1 MLPTLNCKLFEI
13 THSNSYSLSG
23 LSSSNATAGGSLHC
37 VYIHTMTCMNACFG
51 GNHCMS
57 RIPLGTAAI
66 RYLWSV
72 NGLQATGGQDAGH
85 HCVTTIHVGRSVCSI
100 CYNKYSISEHRSS
113 YICIMYQVA
122 SFALLSYAFIC
133 RCEQTGA
140 GQRSLTNFHL
150 CSCLCNMVLDRFSL
164 QI

>member
-1 MLPTLNCKLFEI
+1 
-13 THSNSYSLSG
+13 
-23 LSSSNATAGGSLHC
+23 
-37 VYIHTMTCMNACFG
+37 MTCMNACFG
-51 GNHCMS
+51 WYHCMS

-113 YICIMYQVA
+113 YLHITYPVV

-133 RCEQTGA
+133 RWEQPGA

-150 CSCLCNMVLDRFSL
+150 RSCLCNVVLDRFSL
-164 QI
+164 QIYRFVDLLQRSLCLHSPLTAAAWVCGLL

>member
-1 MLPTLNCKLFEI
+1 MHSLNIHGFLVILSWSCKYDGCYGLHKHDLHGFVSVLFPCNYCSTSLTSHHLPDYNVVSFRVI
-13 THSNSYSLSG
+13 FVVSIASFSISL
-23 LSSSNATAGGSLHC
+23 
-37 VYIHTMTCMNACFG
+37 
-51 GNHCMS
+51 
-57 RIPLGTAAI
+57 
-66 RYLWSV
+66 V
-72 NGLQATGGQDAGH
+72 NFLL
-85 HCVTTIHVGRSVCSI
+85 